1 MKRGTGILIAAAAAL
16 LIALP
21 VGWYFGSPWWTLW
34 RIREAARAG
43 DVKALDSYVDWNAV
57 RNGFWSQAQKSWGSV
72 IAEVRPNGDGA
83 RRLIG
88 LAKRILAKPATDGLS
103 SSDGDRIRAWLAE
116 IPVGTGGLSEG
127 KDQDGRRPAI
137 VHHGLNE
144 FSVIDPGASKEAG
157 PVLTFRRHGLGW
169 KLEGV
174 RFGQQ

>member
-1 MKRGTGILIAAAAAL
+1 MKRRTGLLIAAAATL
-16 LIALP
+16 LIVLP

-34 RIREAARAG
+34 RMREAARAG

-57 RNGFWSQAQKSWGSV
+57 RKGFWSQAQKSWGSI
-72 IAEVRPNGDGA
+72 IAEVSPRNENG

-88 LAKRILAKPATDGLS
+88 LAKRILAKPATDS
-103 SSDGDRIRAWLAE
+103 DRIRAWLAE

-127 KDQDGRRPAI
+127 KGQNGRRPAI

-144 FSVIDPGASKEAG
+144 FSVIDSGASKETG